1 MSKQNKFRR
10 FGQQASQEVG
20 FGNTGSINQRLMNPD
35 GSYNYTRVGLPWYE
49 TFNIFHFFITAP
61 LSHFFFVVILWYTS
75 INLVFTGLF
84 YLTGVQHLTGM
95 VYQNEFERF
104 FEVYFFSAQTLT
116 TVGYGRIN
124 PMGITSSSIASLE
137 ALVGLLSFAVFTG
150 LVYARFAKPHASL
163 IVSKNALVA
172 PFNDKTALM
181 FRFANKTKSN
191 LMNMKVQVTLSIIE
205 TDENGVENR
214 KFFTPLSL
222 ERDSIVFFPSSW
234 TIVHPIDTESPLYGM
249 NWQDFKQAQPEL
261 MILTTG
267 FDDTFDDNV
276 HERHAYNISDM
287 IWGAKFVKVFGTDD
301 KGRPQVDLS
310 KLDDFSEMPIEHL
323 IGGNHHELGTETPVP

>member
-1 MSKQNKFRR
+1 MAKQNR
-10 FGQQASQEVG
+10 FKRLTHQASQEVG
-20 FGNTGSINQRLMNPD
+20 FGNTSSVNQRLMNPD

-49 TFNIFHFFITAP
+49 TFNIFHFLITAP
-61 LSHFFFVVILWYTS
+61 LSHFILVVMLWYS
-75 INLVFTGLF
+75 SMNLVFTGL
-84 YLTGVQHLTGM
+84 YYMTGVQHLTGM
-95 VYQNEFERF
+95 VYQNEYDRF

-124 PMGITSSSIASLE
+124 PMGVVASSIASIE

-150 LVYARFAKPHASL
+150 LVYARFAKPRASL
-163 IVSKNALVA
+163 MFSKNAVIA
-172 PFNDKTALM
+172 PFNDVTALM

-191 LMNMKVQVTLSIIE
+191 LMNMKVQVTLSILV

-222 ERDSIVFFPSSW
+222 ERDNIVFFPSSW
-234 TIVHPIDTESPLYGM
+234 TIVHPIDTQSPVYGM
-249 NWQDFKQAQPEL
+249 NWQDLQQAQPEL

-287 IWGAKFVKVFGTDD
+287 VWGAKFVKVFGIDEA
-301 KGRPQVDLS
+301 GRPQLDLS
-310 KLDDFSEMPIEHL
+310 KLHSFDEMPIEHL
-323 IGGNHHELGTETPVP
+323 IGGNDHELATPVS

>member
-1 MSKQNKFRR
+1 MAKQNRFRR

-20 FGNTGSINQRLMNPD
+20 FGNTSSMNQRLMNPD
-35 GSYNYTRVGLPWYE
+35 GSYNYVRIGLPWYE
-49 TFNIFHFFITAP
+49 SFNIYHYFITAP
-61 LSHFFFVVILWYTS
+61 ISHFILIVFLWYTLM
-75 INLVFTGLF
+75 NLIFTGLY
-84 YLTGVQHLTGM
+84 YLVGVEKLTGM
-95 VYQNEFERF
+95 VFQNEAERF
-104 FEVYFFSAQTLT
+104 MEVYFFSAQTLT

-124 PMGITSSSIASLE
+124 PMGVMSSSVASLE

-150 LVYARFAKPHASL
+150 LVYARFAKPKASL
-163 IVSKNALVA
+163 MFSRHAIVA
-172 PFNDKTALM
+172 PFNDITALM

-191 LMNMKVQVTLSIIE
+191 LMNMKVQVTLTILEI
-205 TDENGVENR
+205 DDNGIENR

-234 TIVHPIDTESPLYGM
+234 TIVHPIDEASPLYGM
-249 NWQDFKQAQPEL
+249 TKETFMNAQPEL
-261 MILTTG
+261 LILISG

-276 HERHAYNISDM
+276 HERHSYDTNDM
-287 IWGAKFVKVFGTDD
+287 VWGAKFVKVFGTDD

>member
-1 MSKQNKFRR
+1 MAKQNR
-10 FGQQASQEVG
+10 FKRLTHQTSQEVG
-20 FGNTGSINQRLMNPD
+20 FGNTSSVNQRLMNPD

-49 TFNIFHFFITAP
+49 TFNIFHFLITAP
-61 LSHFFFVVILWYTS
+61 LSHFILVVMLWYS
-75 INLVFTGLF
+75 SMNLVFTGL
-84 YLTGVQHLTGM
+84 YYMTGVQHLTGM
-95 VYQNEFERF
+95 VYQNEYDRF

-124 PMGITSSSIASLE
+124 PMGVVASSIASIE

-150 LVYARFAKPHASL
+150 LVYARFAKPRASL
-163 IVSKNALVA
+163 MFSKNAVIA
-172 PFNDKTALM
+172 PFNDITALM

-191 LMNMKVQVTLSIIE
+191 LMNMKVQVTLSILV
-205 TDENGVENR
+205 TDDNGVENR

-234 TIVHPIDTESPLYGM
+234 TIVHPIDTQSPVYGM
-249 NWQDFKQAQPEL
+249 NCQDLQQAQPEL

-276 HERHAYNISDM
+276 HERHAYNIGDM
-287 IWGAKFVKVFGTDD
+287 VWGAKFVKVFGIDEA
-301 KGRPQVDLS
+301 GRPQLDLS
-310 KLDDFSEMPIEHL
+310 KLHSFDEMPIEHL
-323 IGGNHHELGTETPVP
+323 IGGNDHELATPVS